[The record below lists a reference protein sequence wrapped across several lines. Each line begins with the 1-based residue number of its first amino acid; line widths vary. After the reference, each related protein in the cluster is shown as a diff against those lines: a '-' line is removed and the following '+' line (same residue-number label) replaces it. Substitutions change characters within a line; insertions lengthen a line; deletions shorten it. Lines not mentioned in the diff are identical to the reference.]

1 MEKKGGVISLEY
13 MIDNQQL
20 LGCRNFTIKP
30 VVIIVGVCRIVELA
44 HDDGKTVI
52 ATITPKQMNSPLSF
66 FKRLEAIYFETDVW
80 CRWDG
85 DNDML
90 MELKS
95 QLYGSPMAEIAECD
109 WERWKILH
117 PEMRKF
123 GLSDSCLRFKNCC
136 IKNKD

>member
-30 VVIIVGVCRIVELA
+30 VVIIVGVCRIVELVR
-44 HDDGKTVI
+44 DDGETVI
-52 ATITPKQMNSPLSF
+52 ATITSKQMNSPLSF

-95 QLYGSPMAEIAECD
+95 QLYGSPMEKIAECD

-117 PEMRKF
+117 PEMKMF
-123 GLSDSCLRFKNCC
+123 KLSDKCLRLQNCC

>member
-1 MEKKGGVISLEY
+1 MNEE
-13 MIDNQQL
+13 QRL
-20 LGCRNFTIKP
+20 LGCRNFRIRP
-30 VVIIVGVCRIVELA
+30 VVIIVGVCRIVELFR
-44 HDDGKTVI
+44 DDGETVI
-52 ATITPKQMNSPLSF
+52 ATITSKQTDSPSSF
-66 FKRLEAIYFETDVW
+66 FKRLETIYFETDVW

-95 QLYGSPMAEIAECD
+95 QLYGSPMEKIAECD

-136 IKNKD
+136 IKNKE